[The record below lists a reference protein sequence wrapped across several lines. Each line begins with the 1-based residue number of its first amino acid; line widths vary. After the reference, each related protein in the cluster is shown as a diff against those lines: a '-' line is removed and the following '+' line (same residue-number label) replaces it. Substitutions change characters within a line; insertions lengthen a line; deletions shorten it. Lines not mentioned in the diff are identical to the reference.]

1 LLEVVEDG
9 VGRQRLRVVGQQVRA
24 QHDVAPTRKARIRAK
39 HRVMAEAAQRVVQS
53 LGDLGDGR

>member
-1 LLEVVEDG
+1 
-9 VGRQRLRVVGQQVRA
+9 VGQQVRA